1 MDYQDLKN
9 KRETE
14 LRCQI
19 RINRKNKLLLKRIKT
34 GYLFLALFL
43 FSLFLTFIISC
54 ITVNKYLIIGFV
66 VLTFIMLFALMIYG
80 LIFIYCPHCGFKW
93 IRHGKGERCCPG
105 CGKTLMFSATIEKID
120 MEMQEKGEGVPFEQE

>member
-66 VLTFIMLFALMIYG
+66 VLTFITLFALMIYG
-80 LIFIYCPHCGFKW
+80 
-93 IRHGKGERCCPG
+93 
-105 CGKTLMFSATIEKID
+105 
-120 MEMQEKGEGVPFEQE
+120 